1 MPASHRPCSLLFLLL
16 FSGAAASACG
26 GGSSSAQGPQGGPP
40 PAGVRIIALQEKPI
54 EQTSEFIATIQS
66 RQSATVQPEVDGIV
80 TRIFVKSGQRVSAGT
95 PLVQINAD
103 KQQAAVRSTEAS
115 RAGTEADVQYWRQQV
130 KRLES
135 LVEAGAISRQEFE
148 QAQNSLRTAEARLTA
163 LDAQVREGRV
173 ELQYYRVNAPQ
184 GGVVGDIPV
193 RTGDRVTQSTVITTI
208 DEKAAL
214 EAYIQ
219 VPLDRSP
226 DMRLGL
232 PVQLLDSDGKIVS
245 TNRITFVAPR
255 VDDATQTVLVKSAL
269 QEIPPSFRVQQFIR
283 ARIVW
288 RQVPGL
294 TVPITAVTRISG
306 QYFCFVAEQGPN
318 GLVARQRPVQVGELI
333 GNDYVVTGGLKAGDR
348 VITAGI
354 QKIGDGAPVRA
365 EEPTPTAQPPTP
377 KPQ

>member
-1 MPASHRPCSLLFLLL
+1 MSPSHRRRFLFVLIL
-16 FSGAAASACG
+16 SGLSASACG
-26 GGSSSAQGPQGGPP
+26 RGPSAQGPQGGPP
-40 PAGVRIIALQEKPI
+40 PAGVKILTLEPKPI
-54 EQTSEFIATIQS
+54 EQTSEFIATVQS

-214 EAYIQ
+214 EAYMQ
-219 VPLDRSP
+219 VPLDRSA
-226 DMRLGL
+226 DLRLGL
-232 PVQLLDSDGKIVS
+232 PVHLLDSDGKIIS
-245 TNRITFVAPR
+245 THRITFVAPR

-288 RQVPGL
+288 RQAPGL

-318 GLVARQRPVQVGELI
+318 GLVARQRPMQVGELI

-365 EEPTPTAQPPTP
+365 EESTPNAQPATP
-377 KPQ
+377 KS